1 VFSRSAWNFSALYS
15 SALQATN
22 FTWLTR
28 LKRLEW
34 HVSCRFSFEIGFYWT
49 EVLSFQKFFTAV
61 AEQGSHTAN
70 AAISLAQR
78 HPRRVLALVGSVL
91 LGTGATAFAVATLV
105 PDPSTVPVRQVL
117 EAVQPASQPATVQPL
132 SASIAPYVL
141 YRSDN
146 TRSNDTADSL
156 LRRLGVSDAAAAQFI
171 KGDAIARQA
180 LLGRAGRSVSVEVD
194 INNALTKLTSR
205 WTVDE
210 SATFQRLVIERKNDL
225 LTSRVETAP
234 LLVSTRLASGSIK
247 SSLFAATD
255 DANIPDAVAVQIAEI
270 FSGDIDFIRALRKG
284 DRFSVVY
291 ESLEADG
298 EPLRSGRVLSADFV
312 NNGKPLSAVWF
323 QEPGQ
328 PKGAY
333 YTLDGNSLRKA
344 FLASPLEFSRMTSG
358 FGGRMHPIAK
368 QFRMHNG
375 VDYAAPTGT
384 PIRTVGDGVVDF
396 AGVQRGYGNVVEI
409 KHAGGKSTVY
419 AHMHSIAVRK
429 GQSVS
434 QGQNI
439 GTVGSTGWSTG
450 PHLHFEFRVNG
461 VHHDPMTLARQSESI
476 QLSAASR
483 PAFDRVVGVVRR
495 DLAAAASLTQASA
508 Q

>member
-1 VFSRSAWNFSALYS
+1 
-15 SALQATN
+15 
-22 FTWLTR
+22 
-28 LKRLEW
+28 
-34 HVSCRFSFEIGFYWT
+34 
-49 EVLSFQKFFTAV
+49 
-61 AEQGSHTAN
+61 
-70 AAISLAQR
+70 
-78 HPRRVLALVGSVL
+78 
-91 LGTGATAFAVATLV
+91 
-105 PDPSTVPVRQVL
+105 
-117 EAVQPASQPATVQPL
+117 
-132 SASIAPYVL
+132 
-141 YRSDN
+141 
-146 TRSNDTADSL
+146 
-156 LRRLGVSDAAAAQFI
+156 
-171 KGDAIARQA
+171 
-180 LLGRAGRSVSVEVD
+180 
-194 INNALTKLTSR
+194 
-205 WTVDE
+205 
-210 SATFQRLVIERKNDL
+210 
-225 LTSRVETAP
+225 
-234 LLVSTRLASGSIK
+234 LLVNTRLASGSIR

-255 DANIPDAVAVQIAEI
+255 EARIPDSVAVQLAEI
-270 FSGDIDFIRALRKG
+270 FSGDIDFYRALRKG

-291 ESLEADG
+291 ESLEADS

-312 NNGKPLSAVWF
+312 NAGKTYSAVWF
-323 QEPGQ
+323 QEPGA

-333 YTLDGNSLRKA
+333 YTLDGSSLRKA
-344 FLASPLEFSRMTSG
+344 FLASPLEFSRVTSG

-384 PIRTVGDGVVDF
+384 PIRTVGDGVVEF

-409 KHAGGKSTVY
+409 MHRDGKSTLY

-476 QLSAASR
+476 QLSTASR
-483 PAFDRVVGVVRR
+483 PAFDRMVGVVRR

>member
-1 VFSRSAWNFSALYS
+1 MTLSSFFSAAS
-15 SALQATN
+15 TQ
-22 FTWLTR
+22 
-28 LKRLEW
+28 
-34 HVSCRFSFEIGFYWT
+34 
-49 EVLSFQKFFTAV
+49 
-61 AEQGSHTAN
+61 AN
-70 AAISLAQR
+70 AAVHAVLQMVAR
-78 HPRRVLALVGSVL
+78 HPRRVTAVIGSVL

-105 PDPSTVPVRQVL
+105 PDPSTVPVRQVIEQIEPIGL
-117 EAVQPASQPATVQPL
+117 TASQSGSPEVL
-132 SASIAPYVL
+132 APFVL
-141 YRSDN
+141 YRSDV

-156 LRRLGVSDAAAAQFI
+156 LRRMGVLDAAAAQFI
-171 KGDAIARQA
+171 RSDANARQS
-180 LLGRAGRSVSVEVD
+180 LLGRTGRGVTVEVD
-194 INNALTKLTSR
+194 ANNALVKLTAR
-205 WTVDE
+205 WTPDD
-210 SATFQRLVIERKNDL
+210 SPNFQRLVVEQLKGQL
-225 LTSRVETAP
+225 SSRIETAP
-234 LLVSTRLASGSIK
+234 LQASTRLGSGTIK

-255 DANIPDAVAVQIAEI
+255 EARIPDSIAIQLAEI
-270 FSGDIDFIRALRKG
+270 FSGDIDFYRALRKG

-298 EPLRSGRVLSADFV
+298 EPLRAGRVLSADFV
-312 NNGKPLSAVWF
+312 NNGKAFSAVWF
-323 QEPGQ
+323 QEPGA

-344 FLASPLEFSRMTSG
+344 FLASPLEFSRVTSG

-368 QFRMHNG
+368 QFRMHTG

-384 PIRTVGDGVVDF
+384 PIRTVGDGVVEF

-409 KHAGGKSTVY
+409 KHRDGKSTLY

-476 QLSAASR
+476 PMSAAAR
-483 PAFDRVVGVVRR
+483 PIFDRMVGAVRR
-495 DLAAAASLTQASA
+495 DLAAAASITQASA

>member
-1 VFSRSAWNFSALYS
+1 MQML
-15 SALQATN
+15 
-22 FTWLTR
+22 
-28 LKRLEW
+28 
-34 HVSCRFSFEIGFYWT
+34 
-49 EVLSFQKFFTAV
+49 
-61 AEQGSHTAN
+61 
-70 AAISLAQR
+70 QR
-78 HPRRVLALVGSVL
+78 HPRRVLALLGSVL
-91 LGTGATAFAVATLV
+91 LGTGATAFAVATFV
-105 PDPSTVPVRQVL
+105 PDPSSVPVRQIV
-117 EAVQPASQPATVQPL
+117 ESVEPAARPEGAQTLTGAP
-132 SASIAPYVL
+132 IAPFVL
-141 YRSDN
+141 YRSDS

-156 LRRLGVSDAAAAQFI
+156 LRRLGILDAGAAQFI
-171 KGDAIARQA
+171 KSDATARQV
-180 LLGRAGRSVSVEVD
+180 LLSRPGRSVTAEVD
-194 INNALTKLTSR
+194 ANNALIQLTAR
-205 WTVDE
+205 WTPDD
-210 SATFQRLVIERKNDL
+210 SANFQRLLIQRSNGQI
-225 LTSRVETAP
+225 TSRLETAP
-234 LLVSTRLASGSIK
+234 LTANTRLASGTIK

-255 DANIPDAVAVQIAEI
+255 ESRIPDAVAVQLAEI

-298 EPLRSGRVLSADFV
+298 EPLRAGRVLSADFV
-312 NNGKPLSAVWF
+312 NAGKTYSAVWF
-323 QEPGQ
+323 HEPGAA
-328 PKGAY
+328 KGQY
-333 YTLDGNSLRKA
+333 FTLEGNSMRKA

-358 FGGRMHPIAK
+358 FGGRMHPIAR

-384 PIRTVGDGVVDF
+384 PIRSVGDGVVDF

-409 KHAGGKSTVY
+409 KHRDGKSTLY

-429 GQSVS
+429 GQAVA

-461 VHHDPMTLARQSESI
+461 VHHDPMTLAKQSESV

-483 PAFDRVVGVVRR
+483 PAFNSLAQDVRLK
-495 DLAAAASLTQASA
+495 LAAAASLQLASA

>member
-1 VFSRSAWNFSALYS
+1 MYLAVFSF
-15 SALQATN
+15 QAG
-22 FTWLTR
+22 
-28 LKRLEW
+28 
-34 HVSCRFSFEIGFYWT
+34 IDWT
-49 EVLSFQKFFTAV
+49 EVLSFQTFFTEV
-61 AEQGSHTAN
+61 AEQS
-70 AAISLAQR
+70 SLAAHAALAVAKR
-78 HPRRVLALVGSVL
+78 YPRRVLALVGSVL

-105 PDPSTVPVRQVL
+105 PDPSTVPVRQVV
-117 EAVQPASQPATVQPL
+117 EVVQPAAQPAVAPQL
-132 SASIAPYVL
+132 AASIAPYVL

-156 LRRLGVSDAAAAQFI
+156 LRRLGVLDAGAAQFI
-171 KGDAIARQA
+171 KGDAMARQA

-194 INNALTKLTSR
+194 NNNALTKLSAR
-205 WTVDE
+205 WTMDE
-210 SATFQRLVIERKNDL
+210 SATFQRLVIERKNNQ

-234 LLVSTRLASGSIK
+234 LLANTRLASGRIR

-312 NNGKPLSAVWF
+312 NNGKAFSAVWF
-323 QEPGQ
+323 HEPSA
-328 PKGAY
+328 PKGQY
-333 YTLDGNSLRKA
+333 FTLDGNSMRKA

-358 FGGRMHPIAK
+358 FGGRMHPIAR

-384 PIRTVGDGVVDF
+384 PIRTVGDGVVSF

-409 KHAGGKSTVY
+409 THRDGKSTLY
-419 AHMHSIAVRK
+419 AHMHTIAVRN

-483 PAFDRVVGVVRR
+483 PAFDRLVGIMRR
-495 DLAAAASLTQASA
+495 DLAAAATLTQASA

>member
-1 VFSRSAWNFSALYS
+1 LLFLRQEHLCLDFALIFSS
-15 SALQATN
+15 
-22 FTWLTR
+22 
-28 LKRLEW
+28 
-34 HVSCRFSFEIGFYWT
+34 
-49 EVLSFQKFFTAV
+49 FFTA
-61 AEQGSHTAN
+61 ALEQTLN
-70 AAISLAQR
+70 ASQAMIGLAQR
-78 HPRRVLALVGSVL
+78 YPRRVLSAVGTVL
-91 LGTGATAFAVATLV
+91 LGTGATAFAVATFV
-105 PDPSTVPVRQVL
+105 PDPSSVPVRQVL
-117 EAVQPASQPATVQPL
+117 ETVVPAPAPQL
-132 SASIAPYVL
+132 QASIAPFVL
-141 YRSDN
+141 YRSDT

-156 LRRLGVSDAAAAQFI
+156 LRRMGVVDAAATNFI
-171 KGDAIARQA
+171 RNDASARQA
-180 LLGRAGRSVSVEVD
+180 LLGRAGRSVKVEVD
-194 INNALTKLTSR
+194 ANNALIKLAARWTPDESPSFQRFVIERQNSQLTSR
-205 WTVDE
+205 
-210 SATFQRLVIERKNDL
+210 F
-225 LTSRVETAP
+225 ETAP
-234 LLVSTRLASGSIK
+234 LTANTRLASGSIR

-255 DANIPDAVAVQIAEI
+255 EANIPDAVAVQIAEI

-312 NNGKPLSAVWF
+312 NGGKMLSAVWF
-323 QEPGQ
+323 HEPGAA
-328 PKGAY
+328 KGQY

-358 FGGRMHPIAK
+358 FGGRMHPIAR

-384 PIRTVGDGVVDF
+384 PIRTVGDGVVEF

-409 KHAGGKSTVY
+409 KHRDGKSTLY

-483 PAFDRVVGVVRR
+483 PAFNRMVGTVRR